1 MGIAVGET
9 EHGSAPGVRPPT
21 ARRGEFTIQ
30 DFLVSLFFHRRI
42 IVLAMLVPFIVGIVL
57 AIEARTQYVSTG
69 LLMVLVN
76 RQYTGDQNVVNL
88 APSVLTVEGLKSVE
102 AEVLIIESADVIQA
116 TIAEVGADKLF
127 PPSSLSRLLRWLP
140 GFDPSVDDRD
150 IERFRARLSATVE
163 DGSNVVSV
171 SFSHPDRDL
180 AIQTTDTLIRIF
192 LVRRKALFDNP
203 TSNILDEEVERINRR
218 LDETDSAIRVRM
230 KEVNII
236 DLSHD
241 TILAANQADSIL
253 QRTRQVSERL
263 RAVEG
268 QIAAAG
274 QQQNELAEMVLQYRD
289 DNNEA
294 VRNGNVDEL
303 LVRLRAEREQLLSQY
318 ARSHPTVRQIERQ
331 IAVVENG
338 IKELGNTAAWSQRNE
353 RNPSVSYVINMLI
366 SLRVEKEAL
375 DLQLAELE
383 LQRTRAQA
391 RIAELIEVE
400 QVLRTLERERTL
412 LTASQQ
418 EYVNRADAARIE
430 EAAALVRVS
439 NVRVV
444 QSGKDGVVAR
454 NMALPLLAAG
464 ILAGIL
470 CGAAAGVCAA
480 ELRTSF
486 LRPQEVERAL
496 GLPALA
502 SFSWAG
508 ADAKRQTFDS
518 AANRQ
523 ALQSMARHLLD
534 IRIGERGLSAIQLVD
549 VNAGDDKMALAEAL
563 AVELGEG
570 RGIRVLAI
578 GLQAEGFASGAIV
591 RDSRIPAGDRVDM
604 PGITLWRTT
613 HPGVDIAT
621 VSDRSPL
628 VDLLAP
634 AGHAKAALDELSQG
648 YDLVMIAFSAASPL
662 VTQRLA
668 SAVDANILV
677 VIAEH
682 SRSPVAVWTRDI
694 IFDAGGGIAG
704 FVFTRRKFYVP
715 DWVYKWL

>member
-1 MGIAVGET
+1 
-9 EHGSAPGVRPPT
+9 
-21 ARRGEFTIQ
+21 
-30 DFLVSLFFHRRI
+30 
-42 IVLAMLVPFIVGIVL
+42 MLVPFIVGIVL